1 MPRVVYIKNDGE
13 QFGELSLI
21 DQDKVDQHTRDNPL
35 NKVIGEEAQKL
46 KYAKRSASCITTE
59 QTDMLVVDSEFSQQ
73 LYQPGFG
80 KSQIQ

>member
-1 MPRVVYIKNDGE
+1 MEFEGQRGDAVTPWSVG
-13 QFGELSLI
+13 
-21 DQDKVDQHTRDNPL
+21 
-35 NKVIGEEAQKL
+35 

-80 KSQIQ
+80 KSQMT

>member
-35 NKVIGEEAQKL
+35 NKVLGEETQKL

-59 QTDMLVVDSEFSQQ
+59 QTDMLVVDSEFSQR